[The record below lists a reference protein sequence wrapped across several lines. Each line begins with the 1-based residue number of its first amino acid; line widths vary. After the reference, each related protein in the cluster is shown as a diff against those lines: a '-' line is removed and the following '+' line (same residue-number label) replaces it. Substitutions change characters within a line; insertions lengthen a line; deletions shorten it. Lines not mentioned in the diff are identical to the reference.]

1 MARCLNLDG
10 SMPEA
15 RWLDAKGSMARCRW
29 NVWSASMARWR
40 LNGGLDGGLDGALM
54 APQWLDVGA
63 QLPSP
68 LQSVAYPLF
77 PSLLTKQNQC
87 THPLRNKILKKQALF
102 FLYAERF
109 FLNEHHFFLYAEQF
123 SQMRGVK
130 R

>member
-1 MARCLNLDG
+1 MARCQRLDG
-10 SMPEA
+10 SMPMECVVS
-15 RWLDAKGSMARCRW
+15 LDGSMAAQCR
-29 NVWSASMARWR
+29 ARWR
-40 LNGGLDGGLDGALM
+40 ARWRAQLM

-87 THPLRNKILKKQALF
+87 THPLRNKILKTQALF

-109 FLNEHHFFLYAEQF
+109 LLNEHHFSLYAERF
-123 SQMRGVK
+123 FQMRA

>member
-1 MARCLNLDG
+1 
-10 SMPEA
+10 MPKA
-15 RWLDAKGSMARCRW
+15 RWLDADGMCGQPRW
-29 NVWSASMARWR
+29 LDGG
-40 LNGGLDGGLDGALM
+40 LNGGLDGGLNGGLDGELDGALM
-54 APQWLDVGA
+54 APQWLHVGA

-109 FLNEHHFFLYAEQF
+109 FLNEHHFFLYAERF
-123 SQMRGVK
+123 FQMRA